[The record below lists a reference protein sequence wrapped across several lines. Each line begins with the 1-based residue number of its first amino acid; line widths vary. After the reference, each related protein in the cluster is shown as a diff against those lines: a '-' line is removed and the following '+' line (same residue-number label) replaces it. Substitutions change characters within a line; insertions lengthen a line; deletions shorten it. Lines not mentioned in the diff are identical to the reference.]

1 MPERERG
8 AEPRGPPRAQPVSMP
23 EVVVESQSPR
33 PSLLPAG
40 EPASSAA
47 LTPPAA
53 KKTPATPEPTAALPA
68 LPALPDI
75 QLSPREKALLILV
88 SLDEDVATRM
98 VASLDD
104 RELAMLKETIA
115 TMTEVPP
122 AAIVVAQREF
132 VQRIRAGVPTSLA
145 GSEGYLKRLVG
156 SAHGSKRAS
165 ALFEGTKELPK
176 ERVSPFTRIPPKT
189 LAGLLERE
197 HPQIAALV
205 LSQLEGTRGSEVLLG
220 LSAELRRDVIQRL
233 GYLESVPES
242 ALAEVEAE
250 YERHLA
256 RLEGG
261 TRKSIK
267 GKDVAATILKR
278 VSQDESSSILD
289 GLAEAD
295 GTMADSLRQA
305 LFTFEDLRRLETRA
319 MQQVLKEVPT
329 DQLLLALKT
338 ASDELRQ
345 KVFSSLSQRAADM
358 LREDLG
364 LLGPTRLADVETA
377 QRTIVEAALSLERD
391 GRISIARDGGGDFV

>member
-1 MPERERG
+1 MPD
-8 AEPRGPPRAQPVSMP
+8 
-23 EVVVESQSPR
+23 VVVETQVPR
-33 PSLLPAG
+33 PSLLPADL
-40 EPASSAA
+40 AA
-47 LTPPAA
+47 APPATGLARPDA
-53 KKTPATPEPTAALPA
+53 KSALAPENKTPLPA
-68 LPALPDI
+68 LPALPQI
-75 QLSPREKALLILV
+75 SLSPREKALLMLV

-104 RELAMLKETIA
+104 RELALLKETIA

-132 VQRIRAGVPTSLA
+132 VERIRAGVPTSLV

-156 SAHGSKRAS
+156 SAHGAKRAS
-165 ALFEGTKELPK
+165 ALFEGIKESPK
-176 ERVSPFTRIPPKT
+176 ERVSPLLRFPPKT

-197 HPQIAALV
+197 HPQTAALV
-205 LSQLEGTRGSEVLLG
+205 LSQLEGTRGSEVLLS
-220 LSAELRRDVIQRL
+220 LSPELRREVIQRL

-250 YERHLA
+250 YEKHL
-256 RLEGG
+256 RRIEGG
-261 TRKSIK
+261 QRKPIK

-278 VSQDESSSILD
+278 VSADESSAILD
-289 GLAEAD
+289 ALGEAD
-295 GTMADSLRQA
+295 SGMADSLRQA
-305 LFTFEDLRRLETRA
+305 LFTFEDLRRIDTRA

-338 ASDELRQ
+338 ASEELRQ

-364 LLGPTRLADVETA
+364 LLGPTRLAEVEAA
-377 QRTIVEAALSLERD
+377 QRTVVEAALQLERD
-391 GRISIARDGGGDFV
+391 GRISIVRDGGGDFV